1 MLYKRVG
8 IETLKYS
15 IRELK
20 AKDIISVNKM
30 YDSRSNK
37 DTVLF
42 QSGFLGLNN
51 INLRRLC
58 GQIIL
63 FISIIRPLR
72 RLLLKIHPKN
82 ALLPLVAVANREV
95 IGFAYLK
102 ILDRLYSK
110 RVTASLGIIV
120 KDEYKGRGI
129 GSKLMEKLIEFGHKE
144 TIEKISLTVLVDNSI
159 AIYMYKK
166 YGFEEKEITKEDRCG
181 RLYDVMEMEL
191 SLREVEGYA
200 GIGYRRK

>member
-1 MLYKRVG
+1 M
-8 IETLKYS
+8 EALKYS

-20 AKDIISVNKM
+20 AKDIISINKM
-30 YDSRSNK
+30 YDSRSNG
-37 DTVLF
+37 DIVFF
-42 QSGFLGLNN
+42 QSSFLGFNN
-51 INLRRLC
+51 INLRGLC

-63 FISIIRPLR
+63 FISVIRSLR

-82 ALLPLVAVANREV
+82 VLLPLVAVTNREV

-110 RVTASLGIIV
+110 TASLGIIV
-120 KDEYKGRGI
+120 KEEYKGRGI

-144 TIEKISLTVLVDNSI
+144 AIERISLTVLVDNSI
-159 AIYMYKK
+159 AIYMYKR
-166 YGFEEKEITKEDRCG
+166 YGFKEKEIMKEVRCG

-191 SLREVEGYA
+191 NLQEVEGYA
-200 GIGYRRK
+200 GVGYRRK